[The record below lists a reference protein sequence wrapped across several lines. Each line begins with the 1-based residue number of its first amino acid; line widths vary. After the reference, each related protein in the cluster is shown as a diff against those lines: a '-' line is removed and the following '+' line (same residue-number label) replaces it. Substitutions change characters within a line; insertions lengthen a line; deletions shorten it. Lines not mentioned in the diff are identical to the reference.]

1 MSEVN
6 NSYHHIPVLLTPSVD
21 ALIGNPSGV
30 YIDATLGG
38 AGHSRAILNRLDKN
52 ATLFG
57 FDQDDAVG
65 LNLPQD
71 DRFVWIKSN
80 FKYLKKYME
89 YYKIEMLDGVLAD
102 LGVSSFHFDEDQRG
116 FSFQSQYPLDMR
128 MNSSQ
133 PLRAIDILQ
142 QYSEV
147 QLTTI
152 FFEYGEL
159 TNAKK
164 IAQAI
169 IQDRKNRRW
178 DSCIAFANWADAF
191 VYGKRN
197 KWMAQLFQA
206 LRIEVNQELSSLEM
220 LLQEATDLLKKDGKL
235 VVISY
240 HSLEDRMVKNWMK
253 QEKNVDLIYGKKD
266 FLFSSWSK
274 HAIVPDEKELEEN
287 SRSRSAKMRV
297 GIKA

>member
-1 MSEVN
+1 MN

-38 AGHSRAILNRLDKN
+38 VGHSRAILNRLDKN

>member
-1 MSEVN
+1 MN

-220 LLQEATDLLKKDGKL
+220 LLQEATDLLKEDGKL

>member
-1 MSEVN
+1 MN

-38 AGHSRAILNRLDKN
+38 AGHSRAILNRLDKD

>member
-1 MSEVN
+1 MN
-6 NSYHHIPVLLTPSVD
+6 NLYHHIPVLLTPSVD

>member
-1 MSEVN
+1 MN

-178 DSCIAFANWADAF
+178 DSCIAFANWAEAF

>member
-1 MSEVN
+1 MN

>member
-1 MSEVN
+1 MN

-89 YYKIEMLDGVLAD
+89 YYKIEMLNGVLAD

>member
-178 DSCIAFANWADAF
+178 DSCIAFANWAEAF